1 MTYTSKEQSLA
12 SGEPIELY
20 SFRKGTTYWTYNS
33 NNGVNV
39 TYGGKTYEGVV
50 IRRGDIELSLNS
62 LKNLVKVEVDRSN
75 AFAVNYIF
83 APLDDV
89 IEAIIYRG
97 HDGDYVTYWK
107 GYVYA
112 VGFNSKTAIITLSP
126 KSNSLKRS
134 GLMRKFSRRCNYPLY
149 SIRCTMLKSNY
160 KVTGTIDSIS
170 GKEIVATEIGTKADD
185 WLLGGIFESG
195 DFSRMINY
203 HNQSEEKI
211 KIAHSIPNLAVGDSF
226 NVYAG
231 CDHCASTCKNK
242 FSIPSTNKLN
252 YGGQEF
258 LPNKNPF
265 SGDSIE
271 N

>member
-1 MTYTSKEQSLA
+1 MSYLSKEQSSA

-20 SFRKGTTYWTYNS
+20 SFRKGTTYWTYTS
-33 NNGVNV
+33 SGIDIV
-39 TYGGKTYEGVV
+39 YGGRTYVSKDP
-50 IRRGDIELSLNS
+50 IRHSDIELSLNS

-75 AFAVNYIF
+75 AFAANYIF
-83 APLDDV
+83 APLDGV
-89 IEAIIYRG
+89 VEVIIYRG

-112 VGFNSKTAIITLSP
+112 VGFNSKTAVITLSP

-134 GLMRKFSRRCNYPLY
+134 GLTRKFSRRCNYPLY
-149 SIRCTMLKSNY
+149 STRCTQLKSNY
-160 KVTGTIDSIS
+160 KVTGVIS
-170 GKEIVATEIGTKADD
+170 SVTGKEVVATILGTKTDN
-185 WLLGGIFESG
+185 WFLGGMFESG
-195 DFSRMINY
+195 DYTRMINY
-203 HNQSEEKI
+203 HNQSEQKI
-211 KIAHSIPNLAVGDSF
+211 KIIHSITGLAAGDSF
-226 NVYAG
+226 NAFAG
-231 CDHCASTCKNK
+231 CDHTAATCKTK

-271 N
+271 Y